1 MTRRQALPE
10 SIGVL
15 TYFAKLTL
23 DPNMT
28 NSYRYHSHKPNSNRA
43 RIIIWTALVT
53 VVVLLTWAYFA
64 KIDQVTR
71 ATATVIASARTQ
83 EIQASEGGVLSQMMV
98 KEGDDVKRGQLLLV
112 LEEERAQAAVDNS
125 ATKAAALEAKVA
137 RLEAEI
143 FNRPLSFPAS
153 VQRYPEY
160 VQNQTE
166 LYNRRRQAI
175 SQDISSLERMLEL
188 ASQELAMNEPLLSYG
203 DVSQADI
210 IRLRRQVA
218 DIRAQIT
225 NKRNKYFEDAQT
237 ELTRAQEELQS
248 EQEQLRDRS
257 QVLQEK
263 RLFAPTE
270 GKVNNIRVTT
280 IGGVVKPG
288 EVIMEILPTDSD
300 LVVEAKVS
308 PADIA
313 YVKEG
318 QTASVKLDAYDY
330 SIFGAMNGEVV
341 YISPDTL
348 MEQTRDGEKP
358 YYRVQIRI
366 SGAEFDG
373 RASDIVIR
381 PGMTASVDIK
391 AMERSV
397 LSYLTKPITK
407 TLSEGLG
414 ER

>member
-1 MTRRQALPE
+1 MSQKN
-10 SIGVL
+10 
-15 TYFAKLTL
+15 YQKAK
-23 DPNMT
+23 
-28 NSYRYHSHKPNSNRA
+28 SRSKPS
-43 RIIIWTALVT
+43 IIIWVALAVII
-53 VVVLLTWAYFA
+53 VLITWASFA

-71 ATATVIASARTQ
+71 AQATVIASDRTQ
-83 EIQASEGGVLSQMMV
+83 EIQATDNGVVSELLV
-98 KEGDDVKRGQLLLV
+98 KEGDDVKKGDLLAI
-112 LEEERAQAAVDNS
+112 LEEERAKAALDNS
-125 ATKAAALEAKVA
+125 ATKVAALRARVA

-143 FNRPLSFPAS
+143 FDRPLNFPEEIQKYA
-153 VQRYPEY
+153 EY

-175 SQDISSLERMLEL
+175 TQDVASLQKMLEF
-188 ASQELAMNEPLLSYG
+188 AKRELAMNEPLLAHG
-203 DVSQADI
+203 DVSQADV

-218 DIRAQIT
+218 DIEAQIT

-237 ELTRAQEELQS
+237 ELTKAQEELES
-248 EQEQLRDRS
+248 ESEQLRDRA
-257 QVLQEK
+257 QVLEEK
-263 RLFAPTE
+263 RLFAPVD
-270 GKVNNIRVTT
+270 GKVNNIAVTT
-280 IGGVVKPG
+280 IGGVVRSG
-288 EVIMEILPTDSD
+288 DTIMQLLPTSSD
-300 LVVEAKVS
+300 LVVEAKVR
-308 PADIA
+308 PVDIA

-330 SIFGAMNGEVV
+330 SIFGAMNGEVI

-348 MEQTRDGEKP
+348 MEKTPQGDKP

-366 SGAEFDG
+366 EGAQVAAREDE
-373 RASDIVIR
+373 IIIK

-391 AMERSV
+391 AMERTV

>member
-1 MTRRQALPE
+1 MSQKN
-10 SIGVL
+10 
-15 TYFAKLTL
+15 YQKAK
-23 DPNMT
+23 
-28 NSYRYHSHKPNSNRA
+28 SRSKPST
-43 RIIIWTALVT
+43 IIWVALAVII
-53 VVVLLTWAYFA
+53 VLITWASFA

-71 ATATVIASARTQ
+71 AQATVIASDRTQ
-83 EIQASEGGVLSQMMV
+83 EIQATDNGVVSELLV
-98 KEGDDVKRGQLLLV
+98 KEGDDVKKGDLLAI
-112 LEEERAQAAVDNS
+112 LEEERAKAALDNS
-125 ATKAAALEAKVA
+125 ATKVAALRARVA

-143 FNRPLSFPAS
+143 FDRPLNFPEEIQKYA
-153 VQRYPEY
+153 EY

-175 SQDISSLERMLEL
+175 TQDVASLQKMLEL
-188 ASQELAMNEPLLSYG
+188 AKRELAMNEPLLAHG
-203 DVSQADI
+203 DVSQADV

-218 DIRAQIT
+218 DIEAQIT

-237 ELTRAQEELQS
+237 ELTKTQEELES
-248 EQEQLRDRS
+248 ETEQLRDRA
-257 QVLQEK
+257 QVLEEK
-263 RLFAPTE
+263 RLFAPVD
-270 GKVNNIRVTT
+270 GKVNNIAVTT
-280 IGGVVKPG
+280 IGGVVRSG
-288 EVIMEILPTDSD
+288 DTIMQLLPTSSD
-300 LVVEAKVS
+300 LVVEAKVR
-308 PADIA
+308 PVDIA

-330 SIFGAMNGEVV
+330 SIFGAMNGEVI

-348 MEQTRDGEKP
+348 MEKTPQGDKP

-366 SGAEFDG
+366 EGAQVAAREDE
-373 RASDIVIR
+373 IIIK

-391 AMERSV
+391 AMERTV

>member
-1 MTRRQALPE
+1 MTREYQYQP
-10 SIGVL
+10 
-15 TYFAKLTL
+15 
-23 DPNMT
+23 
-28 NSYRYHSHKPNSNRA
+28 HKPNTGRA
-43 RIIIWTALVT
+43 RVSIWVALIT
-53 VVVLLTWAYFA
+53 IVVLLTWAYFA

-71 ATATVIASARTQ
+71 ASATVIASSRTQ
-83 EIQASEGGVLSQMMV
+83 EIQASEGGVVSKIMV
-98 KEGDDVKRGQLLLV
+98 KEGDDVKKGQLLIV

-125 ATKAAALEAKVA
+125 ASKVAALQAKVS

-143 FNRPLSFPAS
+143 FNKRLIFPES
-153 VQRYPEY
+153 VKRFPEY
-160 VQNQTE
+160 IHNQTE

-175 SQDISSLERMLEL
+175 EQDVSSLNQMLAL
-188 ASQELAMNEPLLSYG
+188 ASQELAMNEPLLEYG
-203 DVSQADI
+203 DVSQADV

-218 DIRAQIT
+218 DIKAQIA
-225 NKRNKYFEDAQT
+225 NKRNKYFEDAQS
-237 ELTRAQEELQS
+237 ELTRAQEELQAES
-248 EQEQLRDRS
+248 EQLRDRS
-257 QVLQEK
+257 QVLTEK
-263 RLFAPTE
+263 RLEAPTD
-270 GKVNNIRVTT
+270 GKVNNIHVTT
-280 IGGVVKPG
+280 IGGVVRSG
-288 EVIMEILPTDSD
+288 DVIMELLPTDSD
-300 LVVEAKVS
+300 LVVEAKVR

-313 YVKEG
+313 YVHEG
-318 QTASVKLDAYDY
+318 QSASVKLDAYDY
-330 SIFGAMNGEVV
+330 SIFGAMNGEVT

-348 MEQTRDGEKP
+348 MEETQKGKEP

-373 RASDIVIR
+373 RSDDIVIR

>member
-1 MTRRQALPE
+1 MSNNYQYKP
-10 SIGVL
+10 
-15 TYFAKLTL
+15 
-23 DPNMT
+23 
-28 NSYRYHSHKPNSNRA
+28 HKPNTKRA
-43 RIIIWTALVT
+43 RISIWTALVT
-53 VVVLLTWAYFA
+53 IVVLVTWAYFA

-71 ATATVIASARTQ
+71 ATATVIASSRTQ
-83 EIQASEGGVLSQMMV
+83 EIQAAEGGVVSEILV
-98 KEGDDVKRGQLLLV
+98 REGDDVKKGQLLII
-112 LEEERAQAAVDNS
+112 LEEERAQAALDNS
-125 ATKAAALEAKVA
+125 ASKVAALQARVS

-143 FNRPLSFPAS
+143 FNKRLTFPDS
-153 VQRYPEY
+153 VRRYPEY

-175 SQDISSLERMLEL
+175 QQDVSSLERMLTL
-188 ASQELAMNEPLLSYG
+188 AKQELAMNEPLLQYG
-203 DVSQADI
+203 DVSQADV

-218 DIRAQIT
+218 DIQAQIN
-225 NKRNKYFEDAQT
+225 NKRNKYFEEAQS
-237 ELTRAQEELQS
+237 ELTRAQEELQA
-248 EQEQLRDRS
+248 ETEQLRDRS
-257 QVLQEK
+257 QVLTEK
-263 RLFAPTE
+263 RLEAPTD

-280 IGGVVKPG
+280 IGGVVRSG
-288 EVIMEILPTDSD
+288 DVIMELLPTDSD
-300 LVVEAKVS
+300 LVVEAKVR

-330 SIFGAMNGEVV
+330 SIFGAMNGEVI

-348 MEQTRDGEKP
+348 EEETQRGKEP

-373 RASDIVIR
+373 RAKDIVIR

>member
-1 MTRRQALPE
+1 M
-10 SIGVL
+10 S
-15 TYFAKLTL
+15 
-23 DPNMT
+23 
-28 NSYRYHSHKPNSNRA
+28 NSYRYQPHKPNSKRA

-71 ATATVIASARTQ
+71 ASATVIASSRTQ
-83 EIQASEGGVLSQMMV
+83 EIQASDGGVLSSMLV
-98 KEGDDVKRGQLLLV
+98 KEGEDVKRGQLLLV

-125 ATKAAALEAKVA
+125 AVKVAALQAKVI

-143 FNRPLSFPAS
+143 LNRPLQFPES
-153 VQRYPEY
+153 VKRYPEY

-175 SQDISSLERMLEL
+175 SQEIASLEQMLSL
-188 ASQELAMNEPLLSYG
+188 AEQELSLNEPLLAYG
-203 DVSQADI
+203 DVSQADV

-218 DIRAQIT
+218 DIKAQIT
-225 NKRNKYFEDAQT
+225 NKRNKYFEDAQAEMT
-237 ELTRAQEELQS
+237 KAQEELQS

-270 GKVNNIRVTT
+270 GKVKNIRVTT

-288 EVIMEILPTDSD
+288 EVILEILPTDSD
-300 LVVEAKVS
+300 LVVEAKVR

-330 SIFGAMNGEVV
+330 SIFGAMNGEVF

-348 MEQTRDGEKP
+348 TEQTPQGEQP

-373 RASDIVIR
+373 RAEDIVIR